1 MTMGL
6 RRFAQTSTTPA
17 AVTGAG
23 VAAHPGGCE
32 LCGQPMAEQHGHLV
46 DLHQRSLVCAC
57 PACYLLFSPDASS
70 AGRYRAIGKRYRHRP
85 QTTLSDPVWHQ
96 LGVPVGL
103 AFCFYNSSLEQPV
116 VIYPSPAGATEAEL
130 SATVWQELTATEP
143 LLAELHPDVEAML
156 VNRIA
161 DPAGS
166 RYESFLVPIDACYH
180 LVGLVRRH
188 WRGFDG
194 GQEAWQEIN
203 GFLTELR
210 QRAQQ
215 TGELDG

>member
-1 MTMGL
+1 MTTGL
-6 RRFAQTSTTPA
+6 RRFTGPPA
-17 AVTGAG
+17 APAPAVGADTVDRADSCG
-23 VAAHPGGCE
+23 
-32 LCGQPMAEQHGHLV
+32 LCGELTAERHGHLV
-46 DLHQRSLVCAC
+46 DLHRRGLVCAC
-57 PACYLLFSPDASS
+57 RACHLLFSPGADSGS
-70 AGRYRAIGKRYRHRP
+70 RYRAIPQRYRHRP
-85 QTTLSDPVWHQ
+85 QAALADQVWHR

-103 AFCFYNSSLEQPV
+103 AFCFHNSSVDQPV

-130 SATVWQELTATEP
+130 PTTVWEELAAVEP
-143 LLAELHPDVEAML
+143 LLIELQSDVEALL

-166 RYESFLVPIDACYH
+166 RYESFTLPIDACYR

-194 GQEAWQEIN
+194 GPEAWQAIDD
-203 GFLTELR
+203 FLTELR

-215 TGELDG
+215 VGQPDG